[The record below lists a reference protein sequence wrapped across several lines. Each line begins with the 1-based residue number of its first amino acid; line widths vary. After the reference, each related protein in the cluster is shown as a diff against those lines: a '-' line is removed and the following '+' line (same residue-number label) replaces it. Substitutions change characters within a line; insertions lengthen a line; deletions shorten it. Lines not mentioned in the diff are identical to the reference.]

1 MILAAIILLIWSQSI
16 QNVSEVRERL
26 DIGLLSI
33 ELSDLLLK
41 QAGYSTSWE
50 SDDRN
55 FTLGLAKEDHVLDE
69 DKVDKFLSLNY
80 DDTKILLGIGSY
92 DYYFSLVNT
101 SSKSVYNS
109 SGQYPTNPD
118 IAVNSRRIVMFNST
132 PFYMDF
138 TIWR

>member
-1 MILAAIILLIWSQSI
+1 MILAAIIILIWSQSV
-16 QNVSEVRERL
+16 QNVSDTKDRL

-33 ELSDLLLK
+33 EISDLLLK
-41 QAGYSTSWE
+41 QAGHSTSWE
-50 SDDRN
+50 SDDKN

-92 DYYFSLVNT
+92 DYYFSLVNA

-118 IAVNSRRIVMFNST
+118 ISLNSRRIVMFNST

-138 TIWR
+138 TIWS